1 MTPYKQK
8 LNININNNKTFKEN
22 ISSPVINHI
31 EEDNYTQ
38 FLSENNNDN
47 ILFIS
52 SSKLSTDSWILKNN
66 PENILNIIIDK
77 NNTLDNDNISLD
89 KIKST
94 NSYFNLSEYTLG
106 NGTNVVDIST
116 SPHIFMLILLKI
128 KDFTLDGIIKSLI
141 DDVKHIS

>member
-31 EEDNYTQ
+31 QEDNYTQ

-94 NSYFNLSEYTLG
+94 NSYFNISEYTLD